1 MTQPMTMPNA
11 EAKTPPPARP
21 SPLQRRALPF
31 TFTDWAT
38 I

>member
-11 EAKTPPPARP
+11 EAKTPPPARLG
-21 SPLQRRALPF
+21 PLQRLALAF
-31 TFTDWAT
+31 TFTDWAA